1 MRPPSSRRSGL
12 RQAFPLAVA
21 KLLAALLLITPALTL
36 NAQSARAES
45 PASEAYEYRA
55 PSRDGIGK
63 VYLGRE
69 ISHVMG
75 HMGAA
80 WLERPSRQREE
91 RTDRLVRELPLAPGS
106 VVADI
111 GAGTGYFSF
120 RIAERIPTGKVIA
133 VDIQQ
138 EMLDLIEA
146 RKSSGYRGRIE
157 TVLGTERDPGLAES
171 SVDLI
176 LLVDAYHEFSW
187 PLEMGQAMAR
197 ALRPGGRLVLIEYR
211 GEDRSVP
218 IKRLHKMTE
227 AQARMEMES
236 VGLDLEY
243 NADFLP
249 QQHFLVFRRPGHRDA
264 RSDEQTS
271 HDGPDA
277 AARNTPAVGG

>member
-1 MRPPSSRRSGL
+1 V
-12 RQAFPLAVA
+12 AVA
-21 KLLAALLLITPALTL
+21 ALAALAQALPAQPAPQVTPP
-36 NAQSARAES
+36 SGV
-45 PASEAYEYRA
+45 YEYRA

-63 VYLGRE
+63 LYMGRE

-75 HMGAA
+75 HLGAD
-80 WLERPSRQREE
+80 WLERPGRQREE
-91 RTDRLVRELPLAPGS
+91 RTDRLVSELPLQPDS

-120 RIAERIPTGKVIA
+120 RIAERIPRGRVIA

-138 EMLDLIEA
+138 QMLDMIEE
-146 RKSSGYRGRIE
+146 RKSRGYQGRVE
-157 TVLGTERDPGLAES
+157 TVLGNERDPGLARN

-187 PLEMGQAMAR
+187 PKEMGQAMAR

-211 GEDRSVP
+211 GEDRSIP

-227 AQARMEMES
+227 AQARKEMAS

-243 NADFLP
+243 NEDFLP
-249 QQHFLVFRRPGHRDA
+249 QQHFLVFRRPGRLDA
-264 RSDEQTS
+264 PSDDHNAQASPGASSKSSQAT
-271 HDGPDA
+271 DA
-277 AARNTPAVGG
+277 SARNAISRHL

>member
-1 MRPPSSRRSGL
+1 
-12 RQAFPLAVA
+12 
-21 KLLAALLLITPALTL
+21 
-36 NAQSARAES
+36 
-45 PASEAYEYRA
+45 
-55 PSRDGIGK
+55 
-63 VYLGRE
+63 
-69 ISHVMG
+69 MG

-80 WLERPSRQREE
+80 WLERPGRQREE
-91 RTDRLVRELPLAPGS
+91 RTDRLVRELPLAPHS

-120 RIAERIPTGKVIA
+120 RIAERIPMGQVIA

-146 RKSSGYRGRIE
+146 RKSKGYLGRIE

-171 SVDLI
+171 SVDLV

-218 IKRLHKMTE
+218 IKPLHKMTE

-236 VGLDLEY
+236 VGLNLEY

-249 QQHFLVFRRPGHRDA
+249 QQHFLVFRKP
-264 RSDEQTS
+264 
-271 HDGPDA
+271 GPDA
-277 AARNTPAVGG
+277 HRHSDPTGTPARNTHQ